1 MALAYHD
8 TQKLPAWARVEWI
21 HDAYKYES
29 QVWFGVKCRDGYVT
43 LQVTMPE
50 EFGQQSVTRRKV
62 LQDVI
67 EQLTAQLAVATL
79 EET

>member
-1 MALAYHD
+1 MSLSYHD
-8 TQKLPAWARVEWI
+8 TQRLPHWARCEWK
-21 HDAYKYES
+21 HDHYRYES